1 MNLNRKSI
9 CALLMAFVIAIL
21 VSGCSDTRM
30 GYIDTERVMKES
42 PQIQTI
48 LKAADDAYQQKSQE
62 LSAKLEKDKSTMSD
76 DDFKKEVNQ
85 ARNELSAAQAPYASQ
100 MKTLQDKTMS
110 EVATEKKLSAIV
122 YKNQISNDQFGQAQ
136 QSENVIQGGIDVTDD
151 VIQKLQ

>member
-30 GYIDTERVMKES
+30 GYVDWERVMKES

-85 ARNELSAAQAPYASQ
+85 ARNELSATQAPYASQ

-110 EVATEKKLSAIV
+110 EVVTDKKLSAIV

-151 VIQKLQ
+151 IIQKLQ

>member
-30 GYIDTERVMKES
+30 GYVDWERVVKES
-42 PQIQTI
+42 PQLQTI
-48 LKAADDAYQQKSQE
+48 FKAADDAYQQKSQE
-62 LSAKLEKDKSTMSD
+62 LSTKLEKDKTTMSD

-110 EVATEKKLSAIV
+110 EVAADKKLSAIV
-122 YKNQISNDQFGQAQ
+122 YKNQISNDQLGQAQ